1 MSNEPETP
9 FFRKP
14 VVVSL
19 INYDNVVLAVLV
31 VTSGVQAGSRQS
43 VEVGWLVWS
52 HESSSVLI

>member
-1 MSNEPETP
+1 MSNEPVTP

-19 INYDNVVLAVLV
+19 INYDNVLV